1 MSNEKNEK
9 NEKKKRA
16 PSPRDVWRL
25 MMAVI
30 GVVAV
35 IQELRKPSQ
44 QRRPMC
50 SDLVWTPQVAPVQPQ
65 LNSPNRPI
73 GEVHLTLLETINF
86 EANDRGKKGSTSS
99 FSPIDDRTLFICLIS
114 CVGKAVI

>member
-44 QRRPMC
+44 QRTWHGAVGVFPYDFRMPTVERLRNTYWNPDGPMI
-50 SDLVWTPQVAPVQPQ
+50 SSKVFGVGWAPNFGV
-65 LNSPNRPI
+65 
-73 GEVHLTLLETINF
+73 LTRF
-86 EANDRGKKGSTSS
+86 FVGSKK
-99 FSPIDDRTLFICLIS
+99 
-114 CVGKAVI
+114 